1 MSLPDIIKLI
11 PRNAAAL
18 RRTQT
23 ADSAITP
30 VAGNPV
36 STRLESGVGNCY
48 PGLEADLRNLER
60 RFFPFLEV
68 DIDDTEIRIVA
79 VDSSGIDAATT
90 NTTTTTPGTAN
101 TPMSA
106 AVAKK
111 YRNLARDISQNRRCT
126 ITGINGN
133 FGPFGN
139 QDLSIATLSPPGNTD
154 ISTAPPDA
162 WTAIRLLPENT
173 PLTLTIQT
181 SAGSVSLQGKR
192 SPYLSSTGSLAAM
205 FEPGELTQSL
215 CSPWTHDFRDC
226 GCFYWASN
234 HPDIA
239 QPPTP
244 DASEPGV
251 PWLAAVPWERLNRSI
266 GNTPP
271 VPADINEPEEL
282 GHYAINHQWQTLNF
296 VLEGRET
303 IRPYKPGKFT
313 ALPLA
318 SREELQLYL
327 RYAAGLELAAIQEY
341 LSAAYSL
348 LSPAMLAAGDLRN
361 NVTVSFAELMRIAYG
376 EMRHLRAVNNV
387 LLSLNGPAYTPALQV
402 AKTIPDAAGNQ
413 SPVRAR
419 ILDRQ
424 AILDFLA
431 LEQANTGADKL
442 YARIYA
448 TLRQPGFGSD
458 ADCQSIRY
466 IMAEGQDHFET
477 FENMQV
483 WLQGFQP
490 SQYLHQNLVQA
501 PASNSTYKAL
511 QKAYRSLLEKLY
523 AGYQAGMPQGAVDI
537 NSARSD
543 MVAASGFG
551 SAARAVINAGFLLSF
566 DTISDARFTP
576 IAPPPGL

>member
-1 MSLPDIIKLI
+1 MSLPDIIKLV

-18 RRTQT
+18 RRAQT
-23 ADSAITP
+23 ADSAIKP

-68 DIDDTEIRIVA
+68 DIANTEIRIVA
-79 VDSSGIDAATT
+79 VDSTAVTAAAL
-90 NTTTTTPGTAN
+90 PD
-101 TPMSA
+101 
-106 AVAKK
+106 AVAQK
-111 YRNLARDISQNRRCT
+111 YRDLAQGISQNQPCIISR
-126 ITGINGN
+126 INGN

-139 QDLSIATLSPPGNTD
+139 HDLNIAQLRPPSATSTSTSASV
-154 ISTAPPDA
+154 STAPPDA
-162 WTAIRLLPENT
+162 WTAVRLLPENT
-173 PLTLTIQT
+173 AISLTIRLGT
-181 SAGSVSLQGKR
+181 RSISLEGSRSA
-192 SPYLSSTGSLAAM
+192 YLSGTGSLAAM

-251 PWLAAVPWERLNRSI
+251 PWLAPVPWERLDRSI
-266 GNTPP
+266 GSTPP
-271 VPADINEPEEL
+271 SPATTTPPEEL
-282 GHYAINHQWQTLNF
+282 GHYAINHQWQSLNF

-348 LSPAMLAAGDLRN
+348 RSPASLAAGSLRN
-361 NVTVSFAELMRIAYG
+361 RVTASFAELMRIAYG

-387 LLSLNGPAYTPALQV
+387 LQALNGPAYTPALQV

-413 SPVRAR
+413 RPPRAR
-419 ILDRQ
+419 ILDPQ
-424 AILDFLA
+424 ALLDFLA
-431 LEQANTGADKL
+431 LEQANSGADEL

-483 WLQGFQP
+483 WLRDFQP
-490 SQYLHQNLVQA
+490 GQYLHQPLVQA
-501 PASNSTYKAL
+501 PASNSSYQAL
-511 QKAYRSLLEKLY
+511 QNAYRKLLEKLY

-537 NSARSD
+537 NTARGD
-543 MVAASGFG
+543 MVAANGFG
-551 SAARAVINAGFLLSF
+551 SVARAVINAGFLLSF
-566 DTISDARFTP
+566 DTISDPRFAP
-576 IAPPPGL
+576 VAPPPGL

>member
-68 DIDDTEIRIVA
+68 DIANTEIRIVA
-79 VDSSGIDAATT
+79 VDSTAVTAAAL
-90 NTTTTTPGTAN
+90 PD
-101 TPMSA
+101 
-106 AVAKK
+106 AVAQK
-111 YRNLARDISQNRRCT
+111 YRDLALGISQNQPCIISR
-126 ITGINGN
+126 INGN

-139 QDLSIATLSPPGNTD
+139 HDLNIAQLRRPSATSTSTSAST
-154 ISTAPPDA
+154 STAPPDA
-162 WTAIRLLPENT
+162 WTAVRLLPENT
-173 PLTLTIQT
+173 AISLTIRLGT
-181 SAGSVSLQGKR
+181 RSISLEGRR
-192 SPYLSSTGSLAAM
+192 STYLSGTGSLAAM

-251 PWLAAVPWERLNRSI
+251 PWLAAVPWERLDRSI
-266 GNTPP
+266 GSTPP
-271 VPADINEPEEL
+271 SPANTTPPEEL
-282 GHYAINHQWQTLNF
+282 GHYAINHQWQSLNF

-313 ALPLA
+313 AVPLA

-348 LSPAMLAAGDLRN
+348 RSPASLAAGSLRN
-361 NVTVSFAELMRIAYG
+361 RVAASFAELMRIAYG

-387 LLSLNGPAYTPALQV
+387 LQSLNGPAYTPALQV

-431 LEQANTGADKL
+431 LEQSNQSADAL

-501 PASNSTYKAL
+501 PAGNSAYKAL
-511 QKAYRSLLEKLY
+511 QTAYRNLLEKLY

-543 MVAASGFG
+543 MVAANGFG

-566 DTISDARFTP
+566 DTISDTRFTSVE
-576 IAPPPGL
+576 PPPRL

>member
-1 MSLPDIIKLI
+1 MSLPDIIKLV

-18 RRTQT
+18 RRAQT
-23 ADSAITP
+23 ADSAIKP

-68 DIDDTEIRIVA
+68 DIADTEIRIVA
-79 VDSSGIDAATT
+79 VDSTAVTAAAL
-90 NTTTTTPGTAN
+90 PD
-101 TPMSA
+101 
-106 AVAKK
+106 AVAQK
-111 YRNLARDISQNRRCT
+111 YRDLALGISQNQPCIISR
-126 ITGINGN
+126 INGN

-139 QDLSIATLSPPGNTD
+139 HDLNIAQLRPPSATSTSTST
-154 ISTAPPDA
+154 STAPPDA

-173 PLTLTIQT
+173 AISLTIRLGT
-181 SAGSVSLQGKR
+181 RSISLEGRRSA
-192 SPYLSSTGSLAAM
+192 YLSGTGSLAAM

-251 PWLAAVPWERLNRSI
+251 PWLAPVPWERLERSI
-266 GNTPP
+266 GSTPP
-271 VPADINEPEEL
+271 SPATTTPPEEL
-282 GHYAINHQWQTLNF
+282 GHYAINHQWQSLNF

-348 LSPAMLAAGDLRN
+348 RSPASLAAGSLRN
-361 NVTVSFAELMRIAYG
+361 RVTASFAELMRIAYG

-387 LLSLNGPAYTPALQV
+387 LQALNGPAYTPALQV

-413 SPVRAR
+413 RPPRAR
-419 ILDRQ
+419 ILDPQ
-424 AILDFLA
+424 ALLDFLA
-431 LEQANTGADKL
+431 LEQANSGADEL

-483 WLQGFQP
+483 WLRDFQP
-490 SQYLHQNLVQA
+490 GQYLHQPLVQA
-501 PASNSTYKAL
+501 PASNSRNQAL
-511 QKAYRSLLEKLY
+511 QNAYRKLLEKLY

-537 NSARSD
+537 NTARGD
-543 MVAASGFG
+543 MVAANGFG
-551 SAARAVINAGFLLSF
+551 SVARAVINAGFLLSF
-566 DTISDARFTP
+566 DTISDPRFAP
-576 IAPPPGL
+576 VAPPPGL

>member
-1 MSLPDIIKLI
+1 MSLPDIIKLV

-18 RRTQT
+18 RRAQT
-23 ADSAITP
+23 AASAITP

-68 DIDDTEIRIVA
+68 DIADTEIRIVA
-79 VDSSGIDAATT
+79 VDSTGVAAATL
-90 NTTTTTPGTAN
+90 PD
-101 TPMSA
+101 
-106 AVAKK
+106 AVAQK
-111 YRNLARDISQNRRCT
+111 YRDLALGISQNKPCIISR
-126 ITGINGN
+126 ISGN
-133 FGPFGN
+133 FGPFGHH
-139 QDLSIATLSPPGNTD
+139 DLNIATLSPPRNASES
-154 ISTAPPDA
+154 IAPPDA

-173 PLTLTIQT
+173 AISLTIRSGT
-181 SAGSVSLQGKR
+181 RNISLEGRRSA
-192 SPYLSSTGSLAAM
+192 YLSGTGSLAAM

-215 CSPWTHDFRDC
+215 CSPWTHNFRDC

-251 PWLAAVPWERLNRSI
+251 PWLAPVPWERLDRSI
-266 GNTPP
+266 GSTPP
-271 VPADINEPEEL
+271 SPATTNTPEEL
-282 GHYAINHQWQTLNF
+282 GHYAINHQWQSLNF

-313 ALPLA
+313 AVPLA

-348 LSPAMLAAGDLRN
+348 RSPASLAAGSLRN
-361 NVTVSFAELMRIAYG
+361 RVTASFAELMRIAYG

-387 LLSLNGPAYTPALQV
+387 LQSLNGPAYTPALQV

-413 SPVRAR
+413 RQVRAR
-419 ILDRQ
+419 ILDPQ

-431 LEQANTGADKL
+431 LEQANRGADEL

-458 ADCQSIRY
+458 ANCQSIRY

-490 SQYLHQNLVQA
+490 RHYLHQNLVQA
-501 PASNSTYKAL
+501 PASNSSYQAL
-511 QKAYRSLLEKLY
+511 QKAYRNLLEKLY

-537 NSARSD
+537 NAARGD

-566 DTISDARFTP
+566 DTINDARFAP
-576 IAPPPGL
+576 IALPPGL